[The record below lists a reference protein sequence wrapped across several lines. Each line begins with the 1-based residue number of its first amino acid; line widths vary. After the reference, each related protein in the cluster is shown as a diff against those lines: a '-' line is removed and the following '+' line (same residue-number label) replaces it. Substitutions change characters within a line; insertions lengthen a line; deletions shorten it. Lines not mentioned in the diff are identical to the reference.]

1 MTDDEENEKIM
12 PNTNR
17 RLQRTRTRRKLFGV
31 RRQEIFLDALA
42 ASCNV
47 AASAAAAG
55 VCAGAVYAQRR
66 KNPAFRDAWNVALE
80 QGYAR
85 LEAALLERA
94 ERGLD
99 RPRIGGAGEA
109 GGPSTGSGQAGGGA
123 AETPV
128 EPDWDKAMDLLRQH
142 RRGLDGAPHRG
153 GHVTRRIGAEALRER
168 IVRKLKA
175 IGYRV
180 EEDEVS
186 GAGGT
191 SSGADTPPPSCGRA
205 PSPSGGGSEE

>member
-1 MTDDEENEKIM
+1 MMDDEDHEKIM

-17 RLQRTRTRRKLFGV
+17 RLQRARTRRKLFGV

-47 AASAAAAG
+47 TASAAKADIG
-55 VCAGAVYAQRR
+55 VGAVYAQRR

-94 ERGLD
+94 GRGLD
-99 RPRIGGAGEA
+99 RPRIGGADEP
-109 GGPSTGSGQAGGGA
+109 GG

-142 RRGLDGAPHRG
+142 RRGLDGAAPRG
-153 GHVTRRIGAEALRER
+153 GHVTRRVGAEALRER

-175 IGYRV
+175 IGYKV
-180 EEDEVS
+180 DDE
-186 GAGGT
+186 
-191 SSGADTPPPSCGRA
+191 
-205 PSPSGGGSEE
+205 